1 MEVVK
6 DPDNSRDQV
15 LVQMVNQYQG
25 MLLRMCYVYLR
36 DMEQAKD
43 ATQETFLKAY
53 KSLASFRGDCSE
65 KNWLI
70 RIAINTCRDMQRSAW
85 FRHNDRRI
93 TPEDLPQ
100 AAMMPHDEPN
110 LDVMCEII
118 KLPPKLKEVIMLYYW
133 QEMNERE
140 IAQSLGIAQSTVSNR
155 LNHARDKLHDV
166 LERRYTH
173 GRSQG

>member
-25 MLLRMCYVYLR
+25 MLLRMCYVYLQ
-36 DMEQAKD
+36 DIELAKD
-43 ATQETFLKAY
+43 VTQETFLKAY
-53 KSLASFRGDCSE
+53 RAMGSFRRDCSE
-65 KNWLI
+65 KSWLI
-70 RIAINTCRDMQRSAW
+70 QIAINTCRDMKRSAW
-85 FRHNDRRI
+85 FRHTDRRI
-93 TPEDLPQ
+93 TPEDLPE
-100 AAMMPHDEPN
+100 AVITPHDEDK
-110 LDVMCEII
+110 LDVMCDIM

-133 QEMNERE
+133 QEMNVRE

-155 LNHARDKLHDV
+155 LKHARDKLHDV
-166 LERRYTH
+166 LERRYTN

>member
-1 MEVVK
+1 
-6 DPDNSRDQV
+6 
-15 LVQMVNQYQG
+15 MVNQYQG

-65 KNWLI
+65 KSWLV

-85 FRHNDRRI
+85 FRYMDRRI

-100 AAMMPHDEPN
+100 AVIMPHDENN
-110 LDVMCEII
+110 LDVM
-118 KLPPKLKEVIMLYYW
+118 
-133 QEMNERE
+133 
-140 IAQSLGIAQSTVSNR
+140 
-155 LNHARDKLHDV
+155 
-166 LERRYTH
+166 
-173 GRSQG
+173 